1 MKNTLQSL
9 CLSIIGLLLIGYLIG
24 DTGFAHIGVPPV
36 YISEIILSV
45 VIVIFIFAPE
55 ISIIYQSKLIWI
67 IFAIDLWCFLQTVP
81 YIESYGI
88 DSLRDSAIYGYS
100 IFAIIIANYMVN
112 PKRIE
117 HLCLIYWNVVVVCI
131 IIMPIIILFQ
141 VDESEL
147 PEDNLPLLL
156 LKPGDVAIQLVGILS
171 FELLGLRAASLSIFN
186 RESTV
191 LRWAFWGAW
200 IVVMLWVVSMSRG
213 GLLALVCGLSVVAL
227 FRFRRTHVMGF
238 LAAVVAVMVLLS
250 VLDIRY
256 EGERRDISST
266 QVVDNIL
273 SLFKAG
279 GFSDTNLSGD
289 MEGTAEWRL
298 SWWHDIVD
306 YSVFGPY
313 FWTGKGFGINLAS
326 DDGYQTDI
334 DERLRSP
341 HNGHLTFLARSGVP
355 GLMLWLSFLVCFA
368 TALFRMA
375 ARLQKQ
381 QLFGWQRLNLW
392 ILSYWI
398 AAVVNA
404 SFDVYLE
411 GPQGGIW
418 FWSVTGLGV
427 AVLAL
432 EHRAL
437 SGQLSPAEAQIFR
450 RMALA

>member
-1 MKNTLQSL
+1 MKDIIQSL
-9 CLSIIGLLLIGYLIG
+9 CLAMIGLLLLGYLIG
-24 DTGFAHIGVPPV
+24 DKGFAHIGMPPL
-36 YISEIILSV
+36 YISEMVLTASIIF
-45 VIVIFIFAPE
+45 FIFAPE
-55 ISIIYQSKLIWI
+55 LSIFYQSKLILMI
-67 IFAIDLWCFLQTVP
+67 LAIDSWCFLQTVP
-81 YIESYGI
+81 YIETYGL

-100 IFAIIIANYMVN
+100 IFAIIIANYMLN

-117 HLCLIYWNVVVVCI
+117 QLCLLYWNIIIVCI
-131 IIMPIIILFQ
+131 IMMPIILIFQ

-147 PEDNLPLLL
+147 SEDNLPLLL

-171 FELLGLRAASLSIFN
+171 FELLGLRAATLSVFD
-186 RESTV
+186 RGATV
-191 LRWAFWGAW
+191 LRWVFWGAW
-200 IVVMLWVVSMSRG
+200 IMVMLWVVSMSRG

-227 FRFRRTHVMGF
+227 FRFRRAYVMGF
-238 LAAVVAVMVLLS
+238 ITAIVAVMVLLS

-256 EGERRDISST
+256 QGERRDISST

-279 GFSDTNLSGD
+279 GLSDANLSGD

-298 SWWHDIVD
+298 LWWHDIVD

-326 DDGYQTDI
+326 DDGYQTDV

-368 TALFRMA
+368 VALFRMA
-375 ARLQKQ
+375 ARLRKRG
-381 QLFGWQRLNLW
+381 LFGWQRLNLW

-398 AAVVNA
+398 ASVVNA

-418 FWSVTGLGV
+418 FWSITGLGV
-427 AVLAL
+427 AALAL

-437 SGQLSPAEAQIFR
+437 SGQLSPAEAQVFQ
-450 RMALA
+450 RMAMA